1 MTLIRLKN
9 GTVYDPANGIDGERR
24 DIAFRDGRIVEA
36 SAHEP
41 ADREYDATG
50 MIVMAGGIDLH
61 SHIGGGKVNLSRLLL
76 PEDHRDDPLRAP
88 PYEAARDDRGRYLR
102 LPSCGVCAPG
112 TLATGYRY
120 AEMGYTAAF
129 EPAMLPSNARHA
141 HLEMGDTPIIDH
153 GAYVMLGN
161 DELFLQMLAARD
173 NFERLRDYVGWTI
186 HTSKALG
193 VKVVNPGGISAFK
206 FNQRALNVDE
216 AHVHY
221 GITPRDVLRTLTRA
235 LTELRVP
242 HPLHVHSSNLGVP
255 GNIDSTIATM
265 DAADGLPI
273 HLTHIQ
279 FHSYG
284 DEGPR
289 KFSSGARRIAEAV
302 NARKNVTIDVGQ
314 VIFGQTVTASG
325 DTMMQFRNAP
335 LARPHKWIVGEI
347 ECDAGCG
354 VVPFKYREQSYVNA
368 LQWIIG
374 LEIFLL
380 VDDPWRVSMT
390 TDHPNGGPFTSYP
403 HLIRLLM
410 DKSFRD
416 EQLAKL
422 HPEAPVA
429 SSLPE
434 LKREFSLY
442 EIAIITRAG
451 PARLLGLTDRGHLGT
466 GAAADIAVYRDE
478 PDLERMFTSPAYVFK
493 DGELVAR
500 DGTLVATP
508 TGGIHFVSPEY
519 DRGIEKTLRAYSEK
533 NLATNFA
540 HARIGNDELCACC
553 RGGRLLPV
561 ACLNAAASTG
571 AQR

>member
-1 MTLIRLKN
+1 MTLIRLKG
-9 GTVYDPANGIDGERR
+9 GTLFDPANGVDGERR
-24 DIAFRDGRIVEA
+24 DLAIRDGRIVDVPA
-36 SAHEP
+36 NAP

-50 MIVMAGGIDLH
+50 MIVMAGGIDMH
-61 SHIGGGKVNLSRLLL
+61 SHIGGGKTNLSRLLL
-76 PEDHRDDPLRAP
+76 PEDHRDDPVRDAS
-88 PYEAARDDRGRYLR
+88 YESVQDANGRYLR

-129 EPAMLPSNARHA
+129 EPAMIASNARHT

-173 NFERLRDYVGWTI
+173 DFERLRDYVGWTI
-186 HTSKALG
+186 HASKALG

-206 FNQRALNVDE
+206 FNQRSLDVDE
-216 AHVHY
+216 PHVHY
-221 GITPRDVLRTLTRA
+221 GITPREVLHTLTRA

-242 HPLHVHSSNLGVP
+242 HPLHVHASNLGVP

-284 DEGPR
+284 VEGPQ

-302 NARKNVTIDVGQ
+302 NARPNVSIDVGQ
-314 VIFGQTVTASG
+314 IIFGQTVTASG

-335 LARPHKWIVGEI
+335 LARPHKWVVGDI

-354 VVPFKYREQSYVNA
+354 VVPFRYREQSYVNA

-380 VDDPWRVSMT
+380 VDDPWRVAMT

-422 HPEAPVA
+422 HPDAQVA
-429 SSLPE
+429 SALPQ
-434 LKREFSLY
+434 LTREFSLY
-442 EIAIITRAG
+442 EIATITRAG
-451 PARLLGLTDRGHLGT
+451 PARLLGLKDRGHLGA
-466 GAAADIAVYRDE
+466 GAAADIAVYRE
-478 PDLERMFTSPAYVFK
+478 QPDHEAMFATPAHVFK
-493 DGELVAR
+493 DGTPVAR
-500 DGTLVATP
+500 DGRIVAVP
-508 TGGIHFVSPEY
+508 VGGTHFVAPDY
-519 DRGIEKTLRAYSEK
+519 DRGIEKILRKRHA
-533 NLATNFA
+533 AQGGVNFDLLP
-540 HARIGNDELCACC
+540 IGHDELCGCC
-553 RGGRLLPV
+553 NGGRLLPA
-561 ACLNAAASTG
+561 ACFEGGAS
-571 AQR
+571 

>member
-1 MTLIRLKN
+1 MTLIRLKG
-9 GTVYDPANGIDGERR
+9 GTLFDPANGVDGERR
-24 DIAFRDGRIVEA
+24 DLAIRDGRIVDVPA
-36 SAHEP
+36 NIP

-50 MIVMAGGIDLH
+50 MIVMAGGIDMH
-61 SHIGGGKVNLSRLLL
+61 SHIGGGKTNLSRLLL
-76 PEDHRDDPLRAP
+76 PEDHRDDPVRDAS
-88 PYEAARDDRGRYLR
+88 YESVQDANGRYLR

-129 EPAMLPSNARHA
+129 EPAMIASNARHT

-173 NFERLRDYVGWTI
+173 DFERLRDYVGWTI
-186 HTSKALG
+186 HASKALG

-206 FNQRALNVDE
+206 FNQRSLDVDE

-221 GITPRDVLRTLTRA
+221 GITPREVLHTLTRA

-242 HPLHVHSSNLGVP
+242 HPLHVHASNLGVP

-284 DEGPR
+284 VEGPQ

-302 NARKNVTIDVGQ
+302 NARPNVSIDVGQ
-314 VIFGQTVTASG
+314 IIFGQTVTASG

-335 LARPHKWIVGEI
+335 LARPHKWVVGDI

-354 VVPFKYREQSYVNA
+354 VVPFRYREQSYVNA

-380 VDDPWRVSMT
+380 VDDPWRVAMT

-422 HPEAPVA
+422 HPDAQVA
-429 SSLPE
+429 SALPQ
-434 LKREFSLY
+434 LTREFSLY
-442 EIAIITRAG
+442 EIATITRAG
-451 PARLLGLTDRGHLGT
+451 PARLLGLKDRGHLGV
-466 GAAADIAVYRDE
+466 GAAADIAVYRD
-478 PDLERMFTSPAYVFK
+478 DADRERMFTSPAYVFK

-500 DGTLVATP
+500 DGTLVSTP
-508 TGGIHFVSPEY
+508 TGGIHFVSPEF
-519 DRGIEKTLRAYSEK
+519 DRGIEKRIRAYSEA
-533 NLATNFA
+533 NLASNFA
-540 HARIGNDELCACC
+540 HAAIGDDEICHCC
-553 RGGRLLPV
+553 RGGKLLPV
-561 ACLNAAASTG
+561 ECFANG
-571 AQR
+571 QRHG

>member
-1 MTLIRLKN
+1 MSLVRLKG
-9 GTVYDPANGIDGERR
+9 GTIYDPANGVNGERR
-24 DIAFRDGRIVEA
+24 DLTIRDGRIVEVDA
-36 SAHEP
+36 NTP
-41 ADREYDATG
+41 VDREYDATG
-50 MIVMAGGIDLH
+50 MIVMAGGIDMH
-61 SHIGGGKVNLSRLLL
+61 SHIGGGKTNLSRLLL
-76 PEDHRDDPLRAP
+76 PEDHRDDPVRDAA
-88 PYEAARDDRGRYLR
+88 YESVQDGAGRYLR

-129 EPAMLPSNARHA
+129 EPAMMPSNARHT

-173 NFERLRDYVGWTI
+173 DFERLRDYVGWTI
-186 HTSKALG
+186 HASKALG

-206 FNQRALNVDE
+206 FNQRSLDVDE
-216 AHVHY
+216 QHKHY
-221 GITPRDVLRTLTRA
+221 GITPREVLRTLSRA

-242 HPLHVHSSNLGVP
+242 HPLHVHASNLGVP

-284 DEGPR
+284 VEGPQ
-289 KFSSGARRIAEAV
+289 KFSSGARHIAEAV
-302 NARKNVTIDVGQ
+302 NARPNVSIDVGQ
-314 VIFGQTVTASG
+314 IIFGQTVTASG

-335 LARPHKWIVGEI
+335 MARPHKWVLGDI

-354 VVPFKYREQSYVNA
+354 VVPFRYREQSFVNA

-380 VDDPWRVSMT
+380 VDDPWRVAMT

-422 HPEAPVA
+422 HPDAQVA
-429 SSLPE
+429 SALPQ

-442 EIAIITRAG
+442 EIAVITRAG
-451 PARLLGLTDRGHLGT
+451 PARLLGLRDRGHLGE

-478 PDLERMFTSPAYVFK
+478 PDRERMFTSPAYVFK

-508 TGGIHFVSPEY
+508 TGGIHFVSPEF
-519 DRGIEKTLRAYSEK
+519 DRGIEKTLRAYSDA
-533 NLATNFA
+533 NLASNFA
-540 HARIGNDELCACC
+540 HAAINDDEICNCC

-561 ACLNAAASTG
+561 ECLANG
-571 AQR
+571 